1 MENERKI
8 AWARYVEIMY
18 YKTYK
23 NRLREEEEDPFFRDD
38 LYWTDGY
45 GN

>member
-18 YKTYK
+18 EKYHQE
-23 NRLREEEEDPFFRDD
+23 REKED